1 MVLSVLNY
9 AIPCLMVIVVLCI
22 YGMKRLQLRSLQLSS
37 DDELYR
43 VPYGVKFLPDI
54 LNYGAKVIYN
64 KQIYEVS
71 SVVVMV
77 INCKRWLFYR
87 LRSCDDG
94 SKAALSVATRDGKL
108 RLCWWWGD
116 ENKQRRAMNDSK
128 KRSALI
134 KKFGGGRYA
143 RETWG
148 DKRFISLGS
157 TECPPYAVCRH
168 ELLERV
174 PLLSK
179 VADSPRWLLSL
190 SWDRPGKNFKE
201 MFISECMGMDDV
213 VIRPSAVQRPGIEP
227 GKFSKAIICL
237 EKVNFASKVLAFTAM
252 VALLYYLELIPEWL
266 IEDLIWF
273 VEEILSEE

>member
-1 MVLSVLNY
+1 
-9 AIPCLMVIVVLCI
+9 MVIVVLCI

-94 SKAALSVATRDGKL
+94 SKAALSVTTRDGKL

-116 ENKQRRAMNDSK
+116 ENKQHRAMNDSK

-190 SWDRPGKNFKE
+190 SWDRPGKNLKE
-201 MFISECMGMDDV
+201 MFISECIGVDDV

-227 GKFSKAIICL
+227 GKLSKAIICL
-237 EKVNFASKVLAFTAM
+237 EKINFASKVLVFTAM